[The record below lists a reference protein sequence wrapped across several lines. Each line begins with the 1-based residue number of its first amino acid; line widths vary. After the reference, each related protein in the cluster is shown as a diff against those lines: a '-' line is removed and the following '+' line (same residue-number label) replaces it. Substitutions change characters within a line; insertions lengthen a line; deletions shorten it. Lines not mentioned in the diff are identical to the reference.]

1 MKTDELLRLCGRCLL
16 SVRCAMRS
24 VAILSIMAAF
34 GLLCAGCIFPKPG
47 RGEIQVAPNIRGRVC
62 DSQTGRPVEGASVMI
77 DDRPET
83 KDLTDAGGRFHI
95 EAAHRKYV
103 AQFVSPGGVEG
114 YFPPAGHI
122 CGELSVQHPAY
133 QDLRVWIRE
142 HLDWTPSNTNFD
154 GPLVMRD
161 LLLIPK
167 K

>member
-1 MKTDELLRLCGRCLL
+1 
-16 SVRCAMRS
+16 MRS
-24 VAILSIMAAF
+24 VVVLGITAVF

-47 RGEIQVAPNIRGRVC
+47 RGEIQVAPDIRGRVC

-77 DDRPET
+77 DDRPEM
-83 KDLTDAGGRFHI
+83 KDLTDADGRFHI
-95 EAAHRKYV
+95 KAAHTKYV
-103 AQFVSPGGVEG
+103 VEFMSPGGVEG

-122 CGELSVQHPAY
+122 YGELSVQHPAC

-142 HLDWTPSNTNFD
+142 HLDSTPSNTNFD
-154 GPLVMRD
+154 GPLVMSD